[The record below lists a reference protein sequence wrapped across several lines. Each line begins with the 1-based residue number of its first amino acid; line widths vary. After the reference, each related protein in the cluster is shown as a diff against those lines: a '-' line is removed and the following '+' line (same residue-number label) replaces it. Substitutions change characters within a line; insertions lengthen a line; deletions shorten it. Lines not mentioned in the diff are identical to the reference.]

1 VEVQGQQKRSE
12 AMPTE
17 TTTKSGEEEKI
28 NKDYKDAEEDS
39 LFSSY
44 LLDFSPFTAHAH
56 HITSLP
62 PAPMY
67 IDTVQYHKNQ

>member
-1 VEVQGQQKRSE
+1 VAE

-17 TTTKSGEEEKI
+17 TTTEGGKEKI
-28 NKDYKDAEEDS
+28 DEDYKDAEEDS

-44 LLDFSPFTAHAH
+44 PLNFSPFTAHAH

-67 IDTVQYHKNQ
+67 IDTVRYHRNR